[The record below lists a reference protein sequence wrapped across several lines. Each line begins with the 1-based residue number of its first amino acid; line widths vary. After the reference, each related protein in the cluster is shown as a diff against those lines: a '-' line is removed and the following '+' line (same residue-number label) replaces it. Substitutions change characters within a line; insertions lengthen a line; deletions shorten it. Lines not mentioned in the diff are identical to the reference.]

1 MQFYLHVHIFYWK
14 RQFFGKP
21 FYHLSFHL
29 SFYPSIYLSIFLFI
43 CLYFFLSIYLFIHLF
58 ILLSICIS
66 FSLSVYPSIYLYIFL
81 SICLSIFLS
90 ICWSICTSFI
100 FLSIFY
106 LSVSILLSI
115 YLSCLTLS
123 ISVLAY
129 WYSLLLLE
137 NIMRAISQSQS
148 TESSYAFFITPNLR
162 LLKVTYKQIDNSC
175 SVYNWQFLL
184 TIWLIKR
191 IKLLENFLNLCLT
204 HQH

>member
-1 MQFYLHVHIFYWK
+1 MQFYLHVHICIEK
-14 RQFFGKP
+14 D
-21 FYHLSFHL
+21 SFL
-29 SFYPSIYLSIFLFI
+29 GILFI
-43 CLYFFLSIYLFIHLF
+43 IYLFIYLS
-58 ILLSICIS
+58 ILLSICLSIY
-66 FSLSVYPSIYLYIFL
+66 LSVYPSIYLYIFL

-100 FLSIFY
+100 YLSIFY

-162 LLKVTYKQIDNSC
+162 LLKVTYKQIENPC
-175 SVYNWQFLL
+175 SVHNWQFLL

-204 HQH
+204 HKH